1 MVDQG
6 LTRQGLER
14 LRKEYPASSWIP
26 IAKAVT
32 KTLAAMDASVSA
44 SRAIGDDQQ
53 QQIKKL
59 KEQISLLN
67 KENRDLHQSIEKL
80 KNLEIELGKGTSH

>member
-1 MVDQG
+1 
-6 LTRQGLER
+6 
-14 LRKEYPASSWIP
+14 
-26 IAKAVT
+26 
-32 KTLAAMDASVSA
+32 MDASVSA
-44 SRAIGDDQQ
+44 SRATGDDLQ